1 MSSPFLSDV
10 VIFYSD
16 FQNKLF
22 QRQSFQLRK
31 ATKEKLNYRGFLQ
44 QQVTQE
50 WKAELALKNII
61 EQFLC
66 ASMDTSTPWGMW
78 IFVIFGEVSQI
89 NLYRICSISTLL
101 CFHFHCSHQ
110 PCWKHKNE
118 TNKISYIRIGW
129 ENQTTARFGV
139 SGRWTAIACS
149 RKFSWH
155 VHRYYSFEITFIFF
169 FFSAITH
176 VSLCNWR

>member
-31 ATKEKLNYRGFLQ
+31 ATKEKLNYRVFLQ

-61 EQFLC
+61 
-66 ASMDTSTPWGMW
+66 
-78 IFVIFGEVSQI
+78 
-89 NLYRICSISTLL
+89 
-101 CFHFHCSHQ
+101 
-110 PCWKHKNE
+110 
-118 TNKISYIRIGW
+118 
-129 ENQTTARFGV
+129 
-139 SGRWTAIACS
+139 
-149 RKFSWH
+149 
-155 VHRYYSFEITFIFF
+155 
-169 FFSAITH
+169 
-176 VSLCNWR
+176 